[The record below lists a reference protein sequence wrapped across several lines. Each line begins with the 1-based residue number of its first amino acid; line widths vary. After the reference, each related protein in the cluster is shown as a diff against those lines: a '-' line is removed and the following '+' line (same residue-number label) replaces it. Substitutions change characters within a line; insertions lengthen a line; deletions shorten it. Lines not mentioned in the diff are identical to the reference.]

1 MSDNERKALRT
12 IDEKLDN
19 LINSVETVR
28 RGVYGDPENN
38 VMGLLQRQDIDEKE
52 RANIWQEIGKIK
64 NVNWKYSVF
73 FGLVASGVVW
83 VVNVLIKML

>member
-64 NVNWKYSVF
+64 NVNWKYSVL
-73 FGLVASGVVW
+73 FGIAGSIILW
-83 VVNVLIKML
+83 VLKLLIT